1 MRIEK
6 LKTVNSTNL
15 YLEKFIKK
23 REDIIVC
30 AEEQTAGMGTKGR
43 SFVSQK
49 GGLYVSKL
57 IFYRDLPAR
66 EIYSVNINACMAVV
80 KTLLCYGLKPEIK
93 WPNDVFVCGKKICGI
108 LIKNSLCGDK
118 VDYSIIGIGVN
129 VNNKFDGELKNIA
142 VSMSEVCGKRFD
154 LDEIFMTLCT
164 NLSFPSTAKEYAAFS
179 AVLNRKVKI
188 IRGDKTFE
196 AVPIEILYDGRLK
209 LDDGTLLSAGE
220 LDLKIEL

>member
-15 YLEKFIKK
+15 YLEKFIKG
-23 REDIIVC
+23 REDVIVC

-57 IFYRDLPAR
+57 AFHRNLPAS

-80 KTLLCYGLKPEIK
+80 KTLLCYGLQPKIK

-108 LIKNSLCGDK
+108 LINNSLCGDM

-129 VNNKFDGELKNIA
+129 VNNDLAPEIKDIATSVKQITGNSANIETFYA
-142 VSMSEVCGKRFD
+142 
-154 LDEIFMTLCT
+154 TLAY
-164 NLSFPSTAKEYAAFS
+164 NLYKEYSMEEYISYCKFLGKEIT
-179 AVLNRKVKI
+179 VIK
-188 IRGDKTFE
+188 GDKSYR
-196 AVPIEILYDGRLK
+196 AVAESVLPDGNLKLKSGEIL
-209 LDDGTLLSAGE
+209 SAAE
-220 LDLKIEL
+220 ITIR

>member
-15 YLEKFIKK
+15 YLEKFIKG
-23 REDIIVC
+23 REDVIVC

-57 IFYRDLPAR
+57 AFHRNLPAS

-80 KTLLCYGLKPEIK
+80 KTLLCYGLQPKIK

-108 LIKNSLCGDK
+108 LINNSLCGDK

-129 VNNKFDGELKNIA
+129 VNNEFDGELKNIA
-142 VSMSEVCGKRFD
+142 ISMREACGKSFD
-154 LDEIFMTLCT
+154 LDEVFMTLCT
-164 NLSFPSTAKEYAAFS
+164 NLSFPSNIKEYAAFS
-179 AVLNRKVKI
+179 SVLNRKVKI
-188 IRGDKTFE
+188 IRGNRTFE
-196 AVPIEILYDGRLK
+196 AVPTEILPDGRLK

-220 LDLKIEL
+220 LDLKIGL